1 MRCLLCGHDLH
12 PTEVAT
18 CVRCLGRVRAG
29 LVRIEQLFAV
39 LPSLLTDM
47 SGSGITAIMGR
58 GEDHYR
64 LPAEDVLTM
73 LGPGSSGPCH
83 ESDPPAVA
91 FELGTWEDDWR
102 HVRGEPAAL
111 HLATVP
117 AAVTYLSSR
126 AGWAAAHHMAFD
138 EFATDVRRIV
148 GWLEEA
154 TGTVDRP
161 ERGAPCIYCRDTL
174 LERGFTDEGR
184 VDDWICPRCW
194 RSFPEAHYRLAIRMA
209 LEEERERAAQGA

>member
-1 MRCLLCGHDLH
+1 MTRCMLCGHDLH

-29 LVRIEQLFAV
+29 LVRIEQLFVV
-39 LPSLLTDM
+39 LPSLLVQLQVGYDLCRTD
-47 SGSGITAIMGR
+47 
-58 GEDHYR
+58 DPHR

-73 LGPGSSGPCH
+73 LGPGSSSHFGH

-91 FELGTWEDDWR
+91 FELGQWEDIWR
-102 HVRGEPAAL
+102 QDRGEPAAMY
-111 HLATVP
+111 LATVP
-117 AAVTYLSSR
+117 LAVTYLSSR

-138 EFATDVRRIV
+138 QFAADVKRIV

-174 LERGFTDEGR
+174 LERGWTDEGR

-209 LEEERERAAQGA
+209 LEDEAERMQA